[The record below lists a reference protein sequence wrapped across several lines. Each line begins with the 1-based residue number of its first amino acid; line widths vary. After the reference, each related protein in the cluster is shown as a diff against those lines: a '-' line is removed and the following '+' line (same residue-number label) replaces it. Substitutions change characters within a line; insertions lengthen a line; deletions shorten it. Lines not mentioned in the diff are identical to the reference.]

1 MPCDHSGML
10 AVDQIRKDDDL
21 DFELDNYYDK
31 DLDNDLYND
40 LE

>member
-1 MPCDHSGML
+1 ML

-31 DLDNDLYND
+31 GLDNDLYND
-40 LE
+40 E